1 MVSIS
6 DLGDYIGSGSQGSV
20 WQHASEPDKI
30 IKVMKGFPVMNDGEL
45 DAFQYDRYLQRR
57 FGSKYDQHEQAAWMF
72 APMANKMVLYL
83 FQETMAMR
91 KDNLA
96 LPSGQVKVY
105 AIENQ
110 IFELKDMRR
119 LYQIIVNN
127 GVFGEASDEAKQF
140 KLDWLTILS
149 PGHRNGYL
157 MVQEKLERIGGRSR
171 AEGQERPKVFEEWS
185 TFLWDDFGLVT
196 RDTKNPGNYGFR
208 ANKELVIYDPVVA
221 PLPEQNDWSSRN
233 VFNRLRYAYFVYLFT
248 DIPKINDIDEY
259 DAHEVNKII
268 RRFERQIIAGNFYRI
283 EREAEGFPGS
293 YQPEPSLNDYGLRDI
308 MYSGTASDNF
318 QQTLANFGSDT
329 DEGWEDDVE
338 WTQDNKKKIPKW
350 QEEVEWNAPAPKQT
364 KVRFPRAKADKIV
377 ATVEAHIKPYV
388 EKMMACGSY
397 RRGAQMIGD
406 IDFVVI
412 LKDGYTLPQIL
423 PPNQGINWVGEQ
435 KAQVIIDGEK
445 VDFRVTTPE
454 AWGATILYFTG
465 PADFNIK
472 YRWMAKKRGLKLSEY
487 GLFKR
492 DTDEYIAG
500 ATEADIFTALGRPYR
515 DPADRKG
522 FQRSAKK
529 KAEAFD
535 NYDNWHEDMETMN
548 EEKWKLYKQQ
558 GGKTPIT
565 NKTSKKDR
573 KLLNDIIEELGW
585 SGSKQYTIDTPTMAY
600 RAMPFTDYAKALE
613 TGYLYPPQHGIFAS
627 LNPTPTRA
635 QASWKGYPVFEID
648 ITGLTV
654 TFKGKQG
661 DEQGRIITIDE
672 PISVDRILHY
682 GKNIYEG
689 WEAESFEA
697 PYQPNQ
703 SLADYSP
710 QDLMTSS
717 AVTGDFTTDSLKY
730 GFGPTVLRGE
740 MEEYAPNETDDS
752 FTSMS
757 NLAYI
762 TLPDY
767 DESYYWISDDENS
780 RATVAFD
787 EENEVIIIPNFEVSL
802 RVRGQGMASQY
813 LHEMIDDLH
822 SDFGYYPVQV
832 IDVDNHAIGFWEKMQ
847 NQGVIDGWT
856 QGRTFDAEDDYR
868 AEGFSKDEFFKL
880 YKKLTGKVPV
890 PVFGEWTDFGDEDT
904 NFMSSLNNFQIF
916 TNYGGYHEFKE
927 AESQLPICPICE
939 GYIPN
944 NERPGAYPGAT
955 SRYDNKTEICSA
967 CGTTEA
973 VAPMIL
979 GDEIYVLRDEAQEFT
994 DDPWEIWCYIMAN
1007 AKDQMP
1013 PVFLGR
1019 TP

>member
-1 MVSIS
+1 MSPVLVGALLGSTVAYLKKIGKIPYTLEES
-6 DLGDYIGSGSQGSV
+6 LDIIMGRPLGDDV
-20 WQHASEPDKI
+20 TW
-30 IKVMKGFPVMNDGEL
+30 
-45 DAFQYDRYLQRR
+45 
-57 FGSKYDQHEQAAWMF
+57 
-72 APMANKMVLYL
+72 
-83 FQETMAMR
+83 
-91 KDNLA
+91 
-96 LPSGQVKVY
+96 
-105 AIENQ
+105 
-110 IFELKDMRR
+110 
-119 LYQIIVNN
+119 NN
-127 GVFGEASDEAKQF
+127 
-140 KLDWLTILS
+140 
-149 PGHRNGYL
+149 
-157 MVQEKLERIGGRSR
+157 
-171 AEGQERPKVFEEWS
+171 
-185 TFLWDDFGLVT
+185 
-196 RDTKNPGNYGFR
+196 
-208 ANKELVIYDPVVA
+208 
-221 PLPEQNDWSSRN
+221 
-233 VFNRLRYAYFVYLFT
+233 
-248 DIPKINDIDEY
+248 
-259 DAHEVNKII
+259 
-268 RRFERQIIAGNFYRI
+268 
-283 EREAEGFPGS
+283 
-293 YQPEPSLNDYGLRDI
+293 
-308 MYSGTASDNF
+308 
-318 QQTLANFGSDT
+318 
-329 DEGWEDDVE
+329 DVE
-338 WTQDNKKKIPKW
+338 VIGDG
-350 QEEVEWNAPAPKQT
+350 VEWKAPAPKQQ
-364 KVRFPRAKADKIV
+364 KVKFPRAKADKIV
-377 ATVEAHIKPYV
+377 KKVEKHLKPYV
-388 EKMMACGSY
+388 DKMMACGSY

-412 LKDGYTLPQIL
+412 LKEGYSLPEIL
-423 PPNQGINWVGEQ
+423 PSNQGVNWVGDQ

-487 GLFKR
+487 GLFDR
-492 DTDEYIAG
+492 NTDKYIAG
-500 ATEADIFTALGRPYR
+500 KTENDIFTALGRPYR

-529 KAEAFD
+529 KAESERFYYHGTDMRSLDSILKEGIRPTDVEDSVWYQELMDVSPHPYYYEEVGDFLPSVFVAD
-535 NYDNWHEDMETMN
+535 NYEEAHEWAEEAGNTEIVVLKISSQVENLANFSDDGVGGWRTSETIPK
-548 EEKWKLYKQQ
+548 EY
-558 GGKTPIT
+558 I
-565 NKTSKKDR
+565 
-573 KLLNDIIEELGW
+573 LNIE
-585 SGSKQYTIDTPTMAY
+585 
-600 RAMPFTDYAKALE
+600 F
-613 TGYLYPPQHGIFAS
+613 
-627 LNPTPTRA
+627 
-635 QASWKGYPVFEID
+635 
-648 ITGLTV
+648 
-654 TFKGKQG
+654 
-661 DEQGRIITIDE
+661 
-672 PISVDRILHY
+672 
-682 GKNIYEG
+682 
-689 WEAESFEA
+689 FEA

-880 YKKLTGKVPV
+880 YKKHTGKVPV

-916 TNYGGYHEFKE
+916 KNYGGYHEFKE